1 MTNKL
6 LGLRHVGLEV
16 EGESDG
22 HDDDDGDSSTLRP
35 GSKTVKSTSFIK
47 TKIIKKKKMRNKIK
61 IKKMKIKIL
70 KK

>member
-47 TKIIKKKKMRNKIK
+47 TKIIIKKKK
-61 IKKMKIKIL
+61 
-70 KK
+70 